1 MKMKL
6 KELASRLGLELRGDG
21 ELEIVAPA
29 PIEAAADGTITFAV
43 GPKYSATLRSSRAS
57 AAIVTNEMAGE
68 AECPVLVSDD
78 PAFDF
83 ARVLKIFFTPY
94 RPPSEIH
101 PTAILAPNARVGDNS
116 SIGAYCVI
124 GSGVTI
130 GRNAVIHPHV
140 IIYPGVNIGDDF
152 TCHSHVSIREGV
164 TIGNRVTLLNGAVI
178 GADGF
183 GFVEHGGELIKIPQ
197 VGAVIIEDEVEIG
210 ANTTIDRAT
219 MGATIIRRAVK
230 LDNLIQV
237 GHNCEIGNST
247 RMAAQSGLAGSVKV
261 GEWCQFGGQSGCA
274 DHVEIG
280 DSARVIAQAGVHN
293 DLPKDA
299 LVGGAPAID
308 LRVFRRMVAVGPR
321 LPALARR
328 LRALE
333 KHLRINRAPGAEPA
347 DGE

>member
-1 MKMKL
+1 MKL
-6 KELASRLGLELRGDG
+6 RELALRVGLELRGDG

-29 PIEAAADGTITFAV
+29 PVDTAMEGTITFAV
-43 GPKYSATLRSSRAS
+43 SPKYSAVLRSSRAS
-57 AAIVTNEMAGE
+57 AAIVTDEMAND
-68 AECPVLVSDD
+68 AECAVLVSGD

-83 ARVLKIFFTPY
+83 ARVLNLFFPPY
-94 RPPSEIH
+94 RPPAAIH
-101 PTAILAPNARVGDNS
+101 PTAIVAADARIGENS
-116 SIGAYCVI
+116 SIGAYSVI

-140 IIYPGVNIGDDF
+140 VVYPDVTIGDDF

-164 TIGNRVTLLNGAVI
+164 SIGNRVILLNGAVI

-183 GFVEHGGELIKIPQ
+183 GFIEHSGELVRIPQ
-197 VGAVIIEDEVEIG
+197 VGSVIIEDDVEVG
-210 ANTTIDRAT
+210 ANTTVDRAT
-219 MGATIIRRAVK
+219 MGSTIIRCGVK

-237 GHNCEIGNST
+237 GHNCEVGNST

-261 GEWCQFGGQSGCA
+261 GKWCQFGGQSGCA
-274 DHVEIG
+274 DHVEVG
-280 DSARVIAQAGVHN
+280 DRARVIAQAGVHN
-293 DLPKDA
+293 DLPDDA

-308 LRVFRRMVAVGPR
+308 LRVFRRMVAVEPR

-333 KHLRINRAPGAEPA
+333 KHLGIKNAQPRRRAG
-347 DGE
+347 GE